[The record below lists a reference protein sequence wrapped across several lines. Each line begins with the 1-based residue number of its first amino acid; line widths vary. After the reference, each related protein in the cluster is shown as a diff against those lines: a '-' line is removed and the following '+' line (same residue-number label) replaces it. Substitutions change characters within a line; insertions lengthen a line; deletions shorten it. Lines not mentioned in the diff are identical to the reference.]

1 MKRIIPILACIAA
14 LQACSSAPE
23 PFGALPSPAQ
33 LEWQGMETNMF
44 IHFGPNT
51 FSGAEWGDGTESE
64 DIFNPSQLDCS
75 QWVSV
80 ARAAGF
86 KGIIITAK
94 HHDGF
99 CLWPNPESAHT
110 VAQSS
115 WRNGHGDVLREL
127 SDACREGGLK
137 FGVYVSPWDRNHP
150 AYGTDEYNGVF
161 VRTLEHIYS
170 NYGDIFEQWFDGACG
185 EGPNGKR
192 QQYDWPLFNST
203 VAALEPRA
211 VIFSDAGPGCRWVG
225 NETGRAGRT
234 NWSTIDRDTLFPGKR
249 RINALLN
256 EGAKG
261 AKDWIPA
268 ETDVSIRPGWFW
280 RASETPSVKSVQ
292 QLLKIWYE
300 SVGRNSLLL
309 LNVPP
314 DERGLIDPADSVR
327 LVEWRSALDEILS
340 CNLAEGASATASS
353 TRGSRFRASNA
364 LDGDPRTY
372 WATGDGVR
380 EAELRLRLDGA
391 RTFNRLLIQEYIPLG
406 QRVESFEVLVPSAE
420 GWETVAR
427 ETTIGYK
434 RIVLLP
440 EVTASE
446 LIIRITGAL
455 ACPAISNIELYH
467 DKIYRNEEI

>member
-1 MKRIIPILACIAA
+1 MNKLVFIPAA
-14 LQACSSAPE
+14 LLCLSACVGEPE
-23 PFGALPSPAQ
+23 PFGATPSPQQ
-33 LEWQGMETNMF
+33 LEWQSMETNMF
-44 IHFGPNT
+44 VHFGPNT

-64 DIFNPSQLDCS
+64 DSFNPSSLDCS

-99 CLWPNPESAHT
+99 CLWPNPESVHT

-115 WRNGHGDVLREL
+115 WREGRGDVLREL

-150 AYGTDEYNGVF
+150 SYGTDEYNGVF

-170 NYGDIFEQWFDGACG
+170 NYGEIYEQWFDGACG

-203 VAALEPRA
+203 VSTCEPGA

-225 NETGRAGRT
+225 NEVGRAGRT

-261 AKDWIPA
+261 AKDWVPA

-314 DERGLIDPADSVR
+314 DVRGLIDPADSAR
-327 LVEWRSALDEILS
+327 LVEWRAALDEILS
-340 CNLAEGASATASS
+340 DNLAAGAIASASDS
-353 TRGSRFRASNA
+353 RGRRFSPAKA
-364 LDGDPRTY
+364 LDGDPETY
-372 WATGDGVR
+372 WAASDGVTA
-380 EAELRLRLDGA
+380 AELRLKLAGEKR
-391 RTFNRLLIQEYIPLG
+391 FNRLLLQEYIPLG
-406 QRVESFEVLVPSAE
+406 QRIESFEVLVPSGG
-420 GWETVAR
+420 GWETLAS
-427 ETTIGYK
+427 ETTVGYK

-440 EVTASE
+440 RTSSSE
-446 LIIRITGAL
+446 ILIRITGAL
-455 ACPAISNIELYH
+455 ACPTISNIELY
-467 DKIYRNEEI
+467 DDNIYKDEEI